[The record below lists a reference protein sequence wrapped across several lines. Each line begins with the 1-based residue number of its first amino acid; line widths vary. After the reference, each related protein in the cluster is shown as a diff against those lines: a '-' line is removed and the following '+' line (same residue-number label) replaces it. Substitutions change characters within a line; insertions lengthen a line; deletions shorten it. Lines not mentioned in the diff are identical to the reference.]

1 MKQVEVLY
9 STINKNLELIKQLKK
24 SLTNL
29 RICKNKFESLILAQE
44 KRWRRT

>member
-24 SLTNL
+24 EL
-29 RICKNKFESLILAQE
+29 NKFTDL
-44 KRWRRT
+44 